1 MTPTVQTLLP
11 TSSYTHHLRSKTA
24 RNGKVLII
32 TGYDYYLQKRDFK
45 SLLRTYQEVILVPRS
60 TDDEYLLSL
69 KVMPLLENYTDIH
82 LVTNPQYDRKQRIIY
97 ELIARRNKSIR
108 VTVVSD
114 FCEHF
119 LRKLYISEDQTEAT
133 AIPIRTFGKGLLRL
147 KRAMDVLVSLVLMVL
162 SWPIWM
168 LSALKISLDSPGSV
182 LYRQERVGW
191 RNGVF
196 RIVKFRSMI
205 PNAEANGAV
214 FSKKR
219 DNRTFGYGNFM
230 RITRID
236 ELPQLF
242 NVLKGELTLIGP
254 RPERKIFT
262 DIFDSTIPNY
272 SLRHLVKPGISGYA
286 QVMYPYGA
294 GARDARHKLMYDL
307 YYIKNWS
314 LGLECRILLDTI
326 IIVLSKRGR

>member
-1 MTPTVQTLLP
+1 MTLP
-11 TSSYTHHLRSKTA
+11 IQEIHQRSSYTHHLRSKTV
-24 RNGKVLII
+24 RSGKVLII
-32 TGYDYYLQKRDFK
+32 TGYDYYLQKRDFRT
-45 SLLRTYQEVILVPRS
+45 LLRTYQEVILIPRS

-69 KVMPLLENYTDIH
+69 KVMPLLDCYADIH

-97 ELIARRNKSIR
+97 ELVARSNKSIR

-119 LRKLYISEDQTEAT
+119 LRKLYISEDQTEAE
-133 AIPIRTFGKGLLRL
+133 IIQVRPFGKRLMLL
-147 KRAMDVLVSLVLMVL
+147 KRLMDVVVSLCLIGI
-162 SWPIWM
+162 SWPIWII
-168 LSALKISLDSPGSV
+168 SAIKISLDSPGSV

-191 RNGVF
+191 RNRSF
-196 RIVKFRSMI
+196 NIIKFRSMV
-205 PNAEANGAV
+205 PNAETNGAV

-219 DNRTFGYGNFM
+219 DTRTFEYGKFM

-254 RPERKIFT
+254 RPERKVFT
-262 DIFDSTIPNY
+262 QVFEKDIPNY
-272 SLRHLVKPGISGYA
+272 ELRHCVKPGISGYA

-314 LGLECRILLDTI
+314 LGLECRILFDTI
-326 IIVLSKRGR
+326 VIVLSKRGR